1 MPTKLLFLAFPYY
14 SLPHSSYQPNLL
26 YKPTLFSFKVIFLKQ
41 RNTHRER
48 VRGLDKVAI
57 CHVGP
62 SPSWSQWGIVL
73 VDHNSRLEREK
84 VVFFFNAG
92 GNFKVHT
99 LWSAWLLFSFFFIQK
114 ILQKENLN
122 YYSFKS
128 IMSYLNT
135 SIWIPL
141 YVCCG
146 FWKKKKISSL
156 NSLFL
161 FPLLK

>member
-1 MPTKLLFLAFPYY
+1 MPTKHLFLELPYY
-14 SLPHSSYQPNLL
+14 SLPHSSYQPILL
-26 YKPTLFSFKVIFLKQ
+26 YKPTRFSFKLIFLKQ
-41 RNTHRER
+41 RNRER
-48 VRGLDKVAI
+48 VRGLDKLAT

-73 VDHNSRLEREK
+73 ADHNSRVEREK
-84 VVFFFNAG
+84 VVFFFFFNAG

-99 LWSAWLLFSFFFIQK
+99 LWSAWLLFSIFFFIQK
-114 ILQKENLN
+114 IFQKENLN
-122 YYSFKS
+122 YYSSKS
-128 IMSYLNT
+128 IMRYLNV
-135 SIWIPL
+135 SIWIPM

-146 FWKKKKISSL
+146 SWKKIISSL